1 VFRTNHHRDLV
12 DDRGRTATEI
22 ALATA
27 AAPTYFRAASVDEQ
41 TYLDGGLW
49 ANNPTLAA
57 VAEAV
62 ARLRVPLNRID
73 ILSVGTTSAPYA
85 GGKPDAGFIGW
96 LRGGR
101 IVELLMHAQAQGI
114 IELTNGLAG
123 RPRVLRVDQML
134 VPGRVSLDNVQRIP
148 ELKEHGREAAT
159 DADTLADVKARF
171 LNGIKVEEWK
181 KY

>member
-1 VFRTNHHRDLV
+1 V
-12 DDRGRTATEI
+12 

-27 AAPTYFRAASVDEQ
+27 AAPTYFSAAAVDAQ

-62 ARLRVPLNRID
+62 ARLNVPLNRID

-85 GGKPDAGFIGW
+85 GAEAGAGFIGW
-96 LRGGR
+96 LKGGR
-101 IVELLMHAQAQGI
+101 IVELLMNAQAQGV
-114 IELTNGLAG
+114 IELTKNLAG

-134 VPGRVSLDNVQRIP
+134 VPGRVSLDNVERIP
-148 ELKEHGREAAT
+148 ELIEHGKAAAV
-159 DADTLADVKARF
+159 DGDMLADVKARF
-171 LNGIKVEEWK
+171 LNGIKAERWT